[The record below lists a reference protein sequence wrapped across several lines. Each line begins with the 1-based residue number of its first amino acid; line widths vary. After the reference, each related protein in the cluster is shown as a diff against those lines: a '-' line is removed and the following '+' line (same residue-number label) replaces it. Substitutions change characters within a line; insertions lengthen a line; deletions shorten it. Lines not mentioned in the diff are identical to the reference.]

1 MPNPIIRHI
10 DHIIIDVRLAY
21 TKLGMAI
28 FTTLR
33 LNIIANTIETTE
45 SITAERNI
53 RLNESAEGK
62 YCAIP

>member
-1 MPNPIIRHI
+1 MSNAITRHI
-10 DHIIIDVRLAY
+10 DHIIVDIGLSY

>member
-1 MPNPIIRHI
+1 MPNSITRHI
-10 DHIIIDVRLAY
+10 DHIIVDVQLSY